1 MTKHRR
7 LLLATLTA
15 GTMLT
20 AFGTWA
26 APLSALVTPALDIQ
40 ANGTLVHPV
49 DADEDDEFEGANYRR
64 DHHDDDDDHE
74 DEDEDDDDD
83 FGMGGGKQHS
93 PAPAGTVTPPDNG
106 LILKGSTPKVVVN

>member
-26 APLSALVTPALDIQ
+26 APLSALVSPARDIQ

-49 DADEDDEFEGANYRR
+49 DADEDDEFEGANYRKH
-64 DHHDDDDDHE
+64 HHDDGDDHE
-74 DEDEDDDDD
+74 DEDDDEDD
-83 FGMGGGKQHS
+83 FGMRGGKQHS